1 VCRRISGILE
11 LTEQKSLRL
20 VPESR
25 QEKCYLKM
33 TNCSFC
39 WSFQRP
45 KSEDVA
51 PKIAIQNVNFSLK
64 SGELM
69 VVIGYVGSG
78 KTTLLRSILNE
89 TKLLKGDME
98 IKGRI
103 AYVEQEPFIFP
114 GTVKENILFGKDL
127 DKEKFE

>member
-1 VCRRISGILE
+1 
-11 LTEQKSLRL
+11 
-20 VPESR
+20 
-25 QEKCYLKM
+25 M

>member
-1 VCRRISGILE
+1 
-11 LTEQKSLRL
+11 
-20 VPESR
+20 
-25 QEKCYLKM
+25 
-33 TNCSFC
+33 
-39 WSFQRP
+39 
-45 KSEDVA
+45 
-51 PKIAIQNVNFSLK
+51 
-64 SGELM
+64 M

-114 GTVKENILFGKDL
+114 GTVKENILFGKDF
-127 DKEKFE
+127 DKEKFD

>member
-1 VCRRISGILE
+1 
-11 LTEQKSLRL
+11 
-20 VPESR
+20 
-25 QEKCYLKM
+25 
-33 TNCSFC
+33 
-39 WSFQRP
+39 
-45 KSEDVA
+45 
-51 PKIAIQNVNFSLK
+51 
-64 SGELM
+64 M

-114 GTVKENILFGKDL
+114 GTVKENILFGKDFE
-127 DKEKFE
+127 KEKFD